1 LKGFE
6 AMRSVL
12 TIAVLAS
19 FLSGCALV
27 SVVDTAVSITS
38 TVVSTT
44 VDVAAGAVSAVA
56 GSSHDEKE
64 PKDCREQSE
73 TKAEDKGASKDSSSD
88 SDEEC
93 ESKADKDK

>member
-1 LKGFE
+1 
-6 AMRSVL
+6 MRSVL
-12 TIAVLAS
+12 TVAFLAS

-56 GSSHDEKE
+56 GSSHDEKKSKE
-64 PKDCREQSE
+64 CREQSE
-73 TKAEDKGASKDSSSD
+73 TKHADKGTSEGSSSD

-93 ESKADKDK
+93 EPKTDKDK